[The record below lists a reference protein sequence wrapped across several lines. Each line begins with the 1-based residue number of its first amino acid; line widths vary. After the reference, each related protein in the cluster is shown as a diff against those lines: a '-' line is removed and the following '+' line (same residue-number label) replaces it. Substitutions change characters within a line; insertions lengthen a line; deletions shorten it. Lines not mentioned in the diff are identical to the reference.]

1 MNNITYF
8 PIDKILMSEVDGMT
22 VLIYNMTEEDFEKY
36 EETGYIPR
44 DLKIE
49 IRENKILWKI

>member
-1 MNNITYF
+1 
-8 PIDKILMSEVDGMT
+8 MSKVDGMT
-22 VLIYNMTEEDFEKY
+22 VLIYELTEEDFEEY

-49 IRENKILWKI
+49 IRENKTL

>member
-1 MNNITYF
+1 MMNNITYF
-8 PIDKILMSEVDGMT
+8 PVDEILMSEVDGMT
-22 VLIYNMTEEDFEKY
+22 VLIYNMTEEDFEEY

-49 IRENKILWKI
+49 IRENKIL